1 MIPGFFSAGQYA
13 VFVWPAYAVSVCGL
27 AAAVLTVWRLYR
39 RASSRLAVLE
49 KTPARAAET
58 QA

>member
-13 VFVWPAYAVSVCGL
+13 AFVWAAYAVSVCGL

-39 RASSRLAVLE
+39 RASSRLAVE